1 MVDPTIMMGISTMEV
16 LAAEMAVEVGIETVI
31 MMEIIMEGITTSP
44 EDRKFLLLSP
54 LKWYFNLN
62 LDLMMSVSLMES
74 L

>member
-1 MVDPTIMMGISTMEV
+1 MVDPTIMMVISTMEV

>member
-1 MVDPTIMMGISTMEV
+1 MVDTTIMMGINTMEV

-31 MMEIIMEGITTSP
+31 MMEIIMEGIKTSP

-62 LDLMMSVSLMES
+62 LDLMMSVSLMET